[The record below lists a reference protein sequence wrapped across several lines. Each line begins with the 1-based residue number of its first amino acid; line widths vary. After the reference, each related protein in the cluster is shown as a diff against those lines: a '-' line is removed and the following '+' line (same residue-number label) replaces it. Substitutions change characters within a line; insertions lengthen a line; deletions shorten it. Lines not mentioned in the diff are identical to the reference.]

1 MCAYYVVLLLSYICI
16 YSHLVSKDEKD
27 TQELIGKA
35 NFEGY
40 PAAAMKENIQKS
52 LPTYTKKSCKN
63 HQKYLQNPPQ
73 RHPKSADLS
82 ERRACENTT
91 DHPIQLPINIQQST
105 IHQPTASRPPG
116 CWPAAPEARPHPP
129 SLQASKPP
137 GLQNCRPQ
145 ASEH

>member
-16 YSHLVSKDEKD
+16 YSYLVSKDEKD

-73 RHPKSADLS
+73 RHPKWLFG
-82 ERRACENTT
+82 
-91 DHPIQLPINIQQST
+91 
-105 IHQPTASRPPG
+105 PPG
-116 CWPAAPEARPHPP
+116 ALLGALTGPG
-129 SLQASKPP
+129 SLI
-137 GLQNCRPQ
+137 
-145 ASEH
+145 